1 VLQTDTIA
9 ALRKNR
15 RCSSEMLRRCRFT
28 FQQQLSWDHRQEGE
42 ETFKEED
49 AERSGGNFEG
59 VETIPKG
66 FGRDRGGIDV

>member
-1 VLQTDTIA
+1 MLQTDTIA

-42 ETFKEED
+42 ETFKLDFLSNPLRAFTIKEK
-49 AERSGGNFEG
+49 G
-59 VETIPKG
+59 VNYQVVSMKPNL
-66 FGRDRGGIDV
+66 